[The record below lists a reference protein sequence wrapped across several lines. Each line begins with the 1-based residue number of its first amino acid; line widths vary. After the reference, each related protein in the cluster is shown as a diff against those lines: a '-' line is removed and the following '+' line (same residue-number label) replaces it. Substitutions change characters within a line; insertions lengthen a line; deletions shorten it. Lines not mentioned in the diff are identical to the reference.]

1 MNKELIITEEFI
13 MSKILLIRDQ
23 KVMIDSDLATL
34 YSVTTKQLNQ
44 QVKRNIKRFPSN
56 FMFQLTEIEKEQV
69 VANCDHLNKLKFSST
84 LPYVFTEHGT
94 MMLGNVLSSDRAIEF
109 SIKIVEAFI
118 KMREFLTN
126 DLSVKLEIEEIKK
139 KLINHDKNIEL
150 VFSYL
155 DEMMEK
161 QENKI
166 ERNKIGYKNNI

>member
-1 MNKELIITEEFI
+1 MDTEFIITEEFI
-13 MSKILLIRDQ
+13 MSKILLIRNQ

-34 YSVTTKQLNQ
+34 YGVTTKQLNQ
-44 QVKRNIKRFPSN
+44 QVKRNTKRFPNN
-56 FMFQLTEIEKEQV
+56 FMFQLTAIEKEQV

-94 MMLGNVLSSDRAIEF
+94 MMLGNILTSDRAIEF

-126 DLSVKLEIEEIKK
+126 NLSVKLEIEDIKK

-150 VFSYL
+150 VFNYL
-155 DEMMEK
+155 DELIDK
-161 QENKI
+161 NENRI
-166 ERNKIGYKNNI
+166 ERTKIGYKN

>member
-1 MNKELIITEEFI
+1 MSVELINTEEFI
-13 MSKILLIRDQ
+13 MSKILLIRNE

-34 YSVTTKQLNQ
+34 YGVTTKQLNQ

-56 FMFQLTEIEKEQV
+56 FMFQLTEIEKEMV
-69 VANCDHLNKLKFSST
+69 LANCDHLKKLKFSST

-118 KMREFLTN
+118 KMREFLSNSLTSKI
-126 DLSVKLEIEEIKK
+126 DIEEIKK
-139 KLINHDKNIEL
+139 RLDNNDKNVEL
-150 VFSYL
+150 LFSYL

-161 QENKI
+161 NENKV
-166 ERNKIGYKNNI
+166 ERNKIGYKQ

>member
-1 MNKELIITEEFI
+1 MSEELIITEEFI

-23 KVMIDSDLATL
+23 KVMVDSDLATL

-44 QVKRNIKRFPSN
+44 QVKRNIKRFPTN

-69 VANCDHLNKLKFSST
+69 VANCDHLKKLKFSST

-126 DLSVKLEIEEIKK
+126 NLSVKLEIEEIKK

-161 QENKI
+161 QDNKV
-166 ERNKIGYKNNI
+166 ERIKIGYKK

>member
-1 MNKELIITEEFI
+1 MGEELIITEEFI

-23 KVMIDSDLATL
+23 KVMIDSDLAVL
-34 YSVTTKQLNQ
+34 YGVPTKRLNE

-56 FMFQLTEIEKEQV
+56 FMFQLTEFEKEQV
-69 VANCDHLNKLKFSST
+69 VANCDHLKKLKFSST

-126 DLSVKLEIEEIKK
+126 NLSIKLDIEKIKK

-155 DEMMEK
+155 DEMIEK
-161 QENKI
+161 QDKKV
-166 ERNKIGYKNNI
+166 ERNKIGYKN

>member
-1 MNKELIITEEFI
+1 MSVELMITEEFI
-13 MSKILLIRDQ
+13 MSKILLIRNQ

-34 YSVTTKQLNQ
+34 YGVTTKRLNE

-56 FMFQLTEIEKEQV
+56 FMFQLTEIEKEMV
-69 VANCDHLNKLKFSST
+69 LSNFEHLDKLKFSST

-118 KMREFLTN
+118 KMREFLSNNLTSKI
-126 DLSVKLEIEEIKK
+126 DIEEIKK
-139 KLINHDKNIEL
+139 RLDNNDKNVEL
-150 VFSYL
+150 LFSYL

-161 QENKI
+161 HENKV
-166 ERNKIGYKNNI
+166 ERTKIGYKI